1 MGRTKDG
8 RRPDRARW
16 AGEHVIIH
24 QPFTWSFRRTTLLLA
39 ITLGLGGAMVTPLS
53 AATRPASRR
62 TSAAEMSIGT
72 RSTAPAA
79 ACPWILPSVQKR
91 ENDSQLAEMVLARM
105 TLLEKA
111 DFVVLHNDDGYEN
124 VNSGVPTL
132 CIPVLTMQDGPNG
145 LSAGATGV
153 TALPS
158 SLGVAASFNLS
169 LAYRYGQVLGQEAR
183 GKGIDAVQGPNLN
196 LLRVPESGRAFE
208 GYGEDPVLVGAMGV
222 AEIDGI
228 QSEGVMAD
236 AKHFTAYNQ
245 ETARNVLDQ
254 RISLRVLEEL
264 YLAPFKAAVEQAR
277 VASIMCAYGAI
288 NGVNDCSN
296 PTLYA
301 ALRSWNFPGF
311 VRSDLEAVK
320 NQEAAF
326 KAGLDLIKP
335 DTPAAIVDLVNE
347 GHLSTALL
355 NEAVGRVLIEMF
367 RFHLIGA
374 APRGAIEDKVATKQH
389 AQFALVAAEHS
400 IVLLKNS
407 KSILPLAPLHN
418 ASVAVIGTDASSA
431 AASEGG
437 GSANVIGPFLVK
449 PLAAIEQSIGKRH
462 VTYAPGEPETPHL
475 PLIPAQDFRSGS
487 PLPVSAPRVHHHLE
501 PGKSD
506 LGIIHAKGVTKEIAT
521 AEYPEATGSAWTTWK
536 ATIVPPKS
544 GLYELSL
551 GESGDTW
558 LSINGN
564 DVMAFRG
571 LHGRV
576 TWTTTVSLVGG
587 RRYYFQLDW
596 FRTSS
601 ANPRLGWEY
610 VSPLIEQAAMVA
622 RRAHTAVVF
631 VSDFNTEGFDRPD
644 LSLPGDDDALI
655 AAVAAANPRT
665 VVVLNTGG
673 AVLMPWLKSVEAVIE
688 AWYPGEEDGAATAA
702 VLFGAVDPAGRLPIT
717 FPPSST
723 EVATALPS
731 RWPGI
736 GGAVEYSEGLDIGY
750 RYDEVEH
757 LQPLFAFGYGLSY
770 TSFRVSAP
778 KLRSFANGDVVTVR
792 VSNTGKRPGTDVVQ
806 CYLEFPAAAGEPP
819 RQLRAFEDANLGPGR
834 STSVHLD
841 LTQSAFQ
848 IYENGRFEVPGGS
861 FTAFIGSSS
870 DSFTGQIQVR
880 PPAQLG

>member
-1 MGRTKDG
+1 MGRTN
-8 RRPDRARW
+8 RRRRLD
-16 AGEHVIIH
+16 
-24 QPFTWSFRRTTLLLA
+24 RRTRVDRVIVRRRRAWALGSTVLTLA
-39 ITLGLGGAMVTPLS
+39 ITLGLSGAIATPLS
-53 AATRPASRR
+53 AASRQGSVSSAQAAS
-62 TSAAEMSIGT
+62 
-72 RSTAPAA
+72 
-79 ACPWILPSVQKR
+79 CPWTLSSVQAH
-91 ENDSQLAEMVLARM
+91 ESASDLAEMVLAHM
-105 TLLEKA
+105 TLFEKA
-111 DFVVLHNDDGYEN
+111 DFVVLHNGDGYEN
-124 VNSGVPTL
+124 INSGVPPL
-132 CIPVLTMQDGPNG
+132 CIPPLTMQDGPNG

-153 TALPS
+153 TALPA
-158 SLGVAASFNLS
+158 SLGIAASFNLN

-208 GYGEDPVLVGAMGV
+208 GYGEDPVLVGDMGV

-245 ETARNVLDQ
+245 ETARTVLDQ
-254 RISLRVLEEL
+254 RISLRVLQEL
-264 YLAPFKAAVEQAR
+264 YLAPFKAAVEQAH
-277 VASIMCAYGAI
+277 VASIMCAYGAV

-320 NQEAAF
+320 NPEEAF

-335 DTPAAIVDLVNE
+335 DTPAAIVDLVNN

-355 NEAVGRVLIEMF
+355 NEAVLRVLIEMF
-367 RFHLIGA
+367 RFDLIGTPA
-374 APRGAIEDKVATKQH
+374 RGTAGDRVATKQH
-389 AQFALVAAEHS
+389 AQFALLAAEQTM
-400 IVLLKNS
+400 VLLKNTES
-407 KSILPLAPLHN
+407 LLPLVALH
-418 ASVAVIGTDASSA
+418 SGSIAVIGTDASGA

-437 GSANVIGPFLVK
+437 GSAHVMGPFFVK
-449 PLAAIEQSIGKRH
+449 PLTAIEQSIRERN
-462 VTYAPGEPETPHL
+462 VAYAPGEPLTPHL
-475 PLIPAQDFRSGS
+475 PLIPAEDFRSGV
-487 PLPVSAPRVHHHLE
+487 PLPVAAPPIHHHHLE

-506 LGIIHAKGVTKEIAT
+506 LGIIRAKGVTEEIAT
-521 AEYPEATGSAWTTWK
+521 AEYPESTGSAWTTWK
-536 ATIVPPKS
+536 ATIVPPKT

-551 GESGDTW
+551 GENGDTW
-558 LSINGN
+558 LSINGS

-576 TWTTTVSLVGG
+576 TWTTTVVLVGG
-587 RRYYFQLDW
+587 RRYDFELDW

-610 VSPLIEQAAMVA
+610 VTPLIDEAATVA
-622 RRAHTAVVF
+622 RRAHTAIVF
-631 VSDFNTEGFDRPD
+631 VSDFNSEGFDRPD

-702 VLFGAVDPAGRLPIT
+702 VLFGAVDPSGRLPIT
-717 FPPSST
+717 FPLSNTQVP
-723 EVATALPS
+723 TALPS

-736 GGAVEYSEGLDIGY
+736 GGTVEYSEGLDIGY
-750 RYDEVEH
+750 RYDEAEH
-757 LQPLFAFGYGLSY
+757 IDPLFAFGYGLTY
-770 TSFRVSAP
+770 TSFRLSP
-778 KLRSFANGDVVTVR
+778 PSLRVASNADEITLR
-792 VSNTGKRPGTDVVQ
+792 VSNTGKRSGTDVVQ
-806 CYLEFPAAAGEPP
+806 CYLEFPTSAGEPP
-819 RQLRAFEDANLGPGR
+819 RQLRAFADTDLGPGR
-834 STSVHLD
+834 STAVHLA
-841 LTQSAFQ
+841 LPRSAFE
-848 IYENGRFEVPGGS
+848 IYENGRFEVPSGS

-870 DSFTGQIQVR
+870 GSFTTEIRVQ
-880 PPAQLG
+880 PPV

>member
-1 MGRTKDG
+1 MGRTRK
-8 RRPDRARW
+8 RRRLDRATC
-16 AGEHVIIH
+16 AADHVIIGKPLAW
-24 QPFTWSFRRTTLLLA
+24 PFGRRILLLA
-39 ITLGLGGAMVTPLS
+39 ITLGLGGATAAPLS
-53 AATRPASRR
+53 AAIQGASGS
-62 TSAAEMSIGT
+62 TSTAATSIGR
-72 RSTAPAA
+72 RSTAPAP
-79 ACPWILPSVQKR
+79 ACPWILPNVQTH
-91 ENDSQLAEMVLARM
+91 ESDSELAEMVLARM

-132 CIPVLTMQDGPNG
+132 CIPALTMQDGPNG

-208 GYGEDPVLVGAMGV
+208 GYGEDPVLVSAIGV

-228 QSEGVMAD
+228 QSQGVMAD

-264 YLAPFKAAVEQAR
+264 YFAPFKAAVEQAH

-311 VRSDLEAVK
+311 VRSDLEAVE
-320 NQEAAF
+320 NQEEAF

-335 DTPAAIVDLVNE
+335 DTPTAIVDLVTD

-355 NEAVGRVLIEMF
+355 NDAVSRVLIEMF
-367 RFHLIGA
+367 RFHLIGS
-374 APRGAIEDKVATKQH
+374 APRGTIEDKVATKQH
-389 AQFALVAAEHS
+389 AQFALLAAEHS

-407 KSILPLAPLHN
+407 KSMLPLAPLHN
-418 ASVAVIGTDASSA
+418 ASVAVIGTDASGA

-462 VTYAPGEPETPHL
+462 VTYAPGQPQTPHL
-475 PLIPAQDFRSGS
+475 PLIPAADFRGGS
-487 PLPVSAPRVHHHLE
+487 PLPVSAPRIHHHLE

-506 LGIIHAKGVTKEIAT
+506 LGIIHAKGVTEEIAT

-536 ATIVPPKS
+536 ATIVPPKT

-558 LSINGN
+558 LSINGS

-587 RRYYFQLDW
+587 HRYNFELDW

-610 VSPLIEQAAMVA
+610 VTPLIDQAAMLA
-622 RRAHTAVVF
+622 RHAHSAVVF

-688 AWYPGEEDGAATAA
+688 AWYAGEEDGAATAA
-702 VLFGAVDPAGRLPIT
+702 VLFGAVDPSGRLPLT
-717 FPPSST
+717 FPLSST
-723 EVATALPS
+723 QVATALPR

-736 GGAVEYSEGLDIGY
+736 GGVVEYSEGLDIGY

-757 LQPLFAFGYGLSY
+757 LQPLYAFGYGLSY

-778 KLRSFANGDVVTVR
+778 KVRSFANGDVVTVR
-792 VSNTGKRPGTDVVQ
+792 VSNTGRRAGTDVVQ
-806 CYLEFPAAAGEPP
+806 CYLEFPTSAGEPP
-819 RQLRAFEDANLGPGR
+819 RQLRTFEDVNLGPGR
-834 STSVHLD
+834 STNVHLD
-841 LTQSAFQ
+841 LTRSAFQ
-848 IYENGRFEVPGGS
+848 IYENGHFEVPSGS

-870 DSFTGQIQVR
+870 DSFIGQVR
-880 PPAQLG
+880 VQPPGQVG

>member
-1 MGRTKDG
+1 MGRTRK
-8 RRPDRARW
+8 RRRLDRATC
-16 AGEHVIIH
+16 AADHVIIGKPLAW
-24 QPFTWSFRRTTLLLA
+24 PFGRRILLLA
-39 ITLGLGGAMVTPLS
+39 ITLGLGGATAAPLS
-53 AATRPASRR
+53 AAIQGASGS
-62 TSAAEMSIGT
+62 TSTAATSIGR
-72 RSTAPAA
+72 RSTAPAP
-79 ACPWILPSVQKR
+79 ACPWILPNVQTH
-91 ENDSQLAEMVLARM
+91 ESDSELAEMVLARM

-132 CIPVLTMQDGPNG
+132 CIPALTMQDGPNG

-208 GYGEDPVLVGAMGV
+208 GYGEDPVLVSAMGV

-228 QSEGVMAD
+228 QSQGVMAD

-264 YLAPFKAAVEQAR
+264 YFAPFKAAVEQAH

-320 NQEAAF
+320 NQEEAF

-335 DTPAAIVDLVNE
+335 DTPTAIVDLVTD

-355 NEAVGRVLIEMF
+355 NDAVSRVLIEMF
-367 RFHLIGA
+367 RFHLIGS
-374 APRGAIEDKVATKQH
+374 APRGTIEDKVATKQH
-389 AQFALVAAEHS
+389 AQFALLAAEHS

-407 KSILPLAPLHN
+407 KSMLPLAPLHN
-418 ASVAVIGTDASSA
+418 ASVAVIGTDASGA

-462 VTYAPGEPETPHL
+462 VTYAPGEPQTPHL
-475 PLIPAQDFRSGS
+475 PLIPAADFRGGS
-487 PLPVSAPRVHHHLE
+487 PLPVSAPRIHHHLE

-506 LGIIHAKGVTKEIAT
+506 LGIIHAKGVTEEIAT

-536 ATIVPPKS
+536 ATIVPPKT

-558 LSINGN
+558 LSINGS

-587 RRYYFQLDW
+587 HRYNFELDW

-610 VSPLIEQAAMVA
+610 VTPLIDQAAMLA
-622 RRAHTAVVF
+622 RHAHSAVVF

-688 AWYPGEEDGAATAA
+688 AWYAGEEDGAATAA
-702 VLFGAVDPAGRLPIT
+702 VLFGAVDPSGRLPLT
-717 FPPSST
+717 FPLSST
-723 EVATALPS
+723 QVATALPR

-736 GGAVEYSEGLDIGY
+736 GGVVEYSEGLDIGY

-778 KLRSFANGDVVTVR
+778 KVRSFANGDVVTVR
-792 VSNTGKRPGTDVVQ
+792 VSNTGRRAGTDVVQ
-806 CYLEFPAAAGEPP
+806 CYLEFPTSAGEPP
-819 RQLRAFEDANLGPGR
+819 RQLRTFEDVNLGPGR
-834 STSVHLD
+834 STNVHLD
-841 LTQSAFQ
+841 LTRSAFQ
-848 IYENGRFEVPGGS
+848 IYENGHFEVPSGS

-870 DSFTGQIQVR
+870 DSFIGQVR
-880 PPAQLG
+880 VQPPGQVG